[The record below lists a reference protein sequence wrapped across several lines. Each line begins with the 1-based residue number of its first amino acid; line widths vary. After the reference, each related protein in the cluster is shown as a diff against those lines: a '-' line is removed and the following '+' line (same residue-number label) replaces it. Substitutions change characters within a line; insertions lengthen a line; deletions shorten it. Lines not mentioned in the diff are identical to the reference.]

1 MIKLTEISRRVRGPI
16 KSGRKSKTMVVR
28 DIKGGGT
35 EGGETGGK
43 LSEFLCGLT
52 SLPNQKSFRR
62 LFSELFFTYGIF
74 ETYSRRLN
82 NRFGRN

>member
-28 DIKGGGT
+28 DIKGGT
-35 EGGETGGK
+35 EGGATGGK

-52 SLPNQKSFRR
+52 SLANQKFFRR
-62 LFSELFFTYGIF
+62 LFSELFFTCGIF
-74 ETYSRRLN
+74 ESVFEATE
-82 NRFGRN
+82 